1 MARKPVLPPDLDLDD
16 VLATPGAAPRP
27 AFLHEQEELA
37 AASPPPSNAAPS
49 GGLKERA
56 AATTLYLMPSDHRR
70 LRKLAIDRDVSMQ
83 TLLLDAIDLLMVQE
97 NEAPVER
104 WETRRKR

>member
-1 MARKPVLPPDLDLDD
+1 
-16 VLATPGAAPRP
+16 
-27 AFLHEQEELA
+27 
-37 AASPPPSNAAPS
+37 
-49 GGLKERA
+49 
-56 AATTLYLMPSDHRR
+56 MPSDHRR

-83 TLLLDAIDLLMVQE
+83 TLLLDAIDLLMAQE